1 MFAARVAC
9 FGGECE
15 RSFAAP
21 SFPLV
26 VRCMCQHSTL
36 NSVVCTDLHPKAS
49 SFASSLIVTERKRRF
64 LLNLASRQC
73 LPALFCGSK
82 IFYLLF
88 GCRRHSLLESFVVGN
103 VHSKVIAQHIFRIK

>member
-73 LPALFCGSK
+73 LPA
-82 IFYLLF
+82 FYRLF